1 MPDTIL
7 QGPLDMPRGSLL
19 RIDDGAG
26 AMIHVREGEIWVTEE
41 GSRKDHVL
49 GAGQSFRLQRDGTAL
64 AHAFRR
70 SVVSVTAP
78 GPGVRARRVA
88 PTQAAVA
95 TY

>member
-1 MPDTIL
+1 MRDSFV
-7 QGPLDMPRGSLL
+7 QGPLAMPRGSLL

-49 GAGQSFRLQRDGTAL
+49 GAGQSFRLQRDGTTL

-78 GPGVRARRVA
+78 GPGIPARRVA
-88 PTQAAVA
+88 LTQPAVA
-95 TY
+95 TH